1 MSDVFSISCPYNC
14 GHSHDISAVAGF
26 QLITCDKCGK
36 PWVMET
42 HYVPL
47 MQARTVDGFG
57 RCAPKYPTP
66 EEIEEDAK
74 YYAEHPEE
82 LDEITESMKQPLTDE
97 TINDV
102 RKWANVL
109 KCVECGKPIS
119 PDSDWRLCE
128 DCLEDD
134 EHEKTISTNSVFV
147 QCPNAPNSL
156 YRLDGDYV
164 VVKYKKG
171 ASIRTTWSDIHM
183 MCEDE
188 NPTPTIKE
196 LLGERANTNNVA
208 AVNAFVR
215 AVKNGLIEADA

>member
-47 MQARTVDGFG
+47 MEARTVDGFG

-66 EEIEEDAK
+66 EEIEEAIHED
-74 YYAEHPEE
+74 PEQI
-82 LDEITESMKQPLTDE
+82 L
-97 TINDV
+97 
-102 RKWANVL
+102 
-109 KCVECGKPIS
+109 CVECGKPIS
-119 PDSDWRLCE
+119 PDSDFRLCE
-128 DCLEDD
+128 DCLKDD
-134 EHEKTISTNSVFV
+134 EPENQHVPICTNSVFMP
-147 QCPNAPNSL
+147 CPNAPNSL

-164 VVKYKKG
+164 EVKYKKG
-171 ASIRTTWSDIHM
+171 AIIRTTWSDIHM

>member
-47 MQARTVDGFG
+47 MQARTVEGYSPIFN
-57 RCAPKYPTP
+57 YHLTT
-66 EEIEEDAK
+66 EEIEEDI
-74 YYAEHPEE
+74 AEDSEQI
-82 LDEITESMKQPLTDE
+82 L
-97 TINDV
+97 
-102 RKWANVL
+102 
-109 KCVECGKPIS
+109 CVDCGKPVS
-119 PDSDWRLCE
+119 PNSDFRLCE
-128 DCLEDD
+128 DCLKDD
-134 EHEKTISTNSVFV
+134 EPENQHVPICTNSVFR

-164 VVKYKKG
+164 EVKYKKG
-171 ASIRTTWSDIHM
+171 AAIRTTWSDIHM
-183 MCEDE
+183 LCEEE
-188 NPTPTIKE
+188 NPTSTIKE

-215 AVKNGLIEADA
+215 AVKVGLIEVDV